1 MINQELAKI
10 LYEIGS
16 YLQANEIAFKPY
28 AYKKASYVLEQLEED
43 VEGIYKRGGVK
54 ELEKISG
61 VGKNIAEKI
70 EEYLKT
76 GKIKYYQDI
85 KKKFPLNLGE
95 ILKVEGLG
103 VKKAK
108 VLFEKL
114 KIKNLKDLEQK
125 AKAGKIRTLEGF
137 GIKTEENILKG
148 IAFLKKSKGRFLL
161 AEILPKVKE
170 VVGNFKQ
177 LKEVQKIAI
186 AGSVRR
192 RKETI
197 GDIDILVV
205 SKNPKKI
212 MDFFVSQ
219 PGIVKI
225 WGNGLKKSSVKMK
238 AGFDIDIRVVPEK
251 SYGAA
256 LQYFSGSKEH
266 NIALRKIALEKGL
279 KLNEYGVFRNNQYIA
294 GKTEESVYKMLGL
307 QWIYPEIREDR
318 GEIQAGL
325 KGDLPKLVELR
336 DIKGDLHC
344 HSSWNGGQHS
354 IKAMADM
361 AIFLGYAYLGISDH
375 TKFLRIE
382 NGLDEKQLT
391 EQRKEI
397 DKLSSK
403 FNSQNSKFK
412 ILQGCEANIL
422 NNGSVDIKDSALEKL
437 DYVIAGVHSSLKM
450 PKEEMTN
457 RIIIAMKNP
466 HIDIIAH
473 PTGRLLGKRAAY
485 NLDIEKILRV
495 AKETNTILEINSF
508 PQRLDLNDINIKR
521 AIEIGVKLI
530 INSDAHQTNQ
540 MKSMEFGVYQARRG
554 WAEKKNILN
563 TFSLSKLLNHFKQ
576 N

>member
-354 IKAMADM
+354 IKAMVDM
-361 AIFLGYAYLGISDH
+361 AIVLGYAYLGISDH

-397 DKLSSK
+397 DKLNSK

>member
-125 AKAGKIRTLEGF
+125 AKAGKIRSLEGF

-397 DKLSSK
+397 DKLNSK

>member
-1 MINQELAKI
+1 
-10 LYEIGS
+10 
-16 YLQANEIAFKPY
+16 
-28 AYKKASYVLEQLEED
+28 
-43 VEGIYKRGGVK
+43 
-54 ELEKISG
+54 
-61 VGKNIAEKI
+61 
-70 EEYLKT
+70 
-76 GKIKYYQDI
+76 
-85 KKKFPLNLGE
+85 
-95 ILKVEGLG
+95 
-103 VKKAK
+103 
-108 VLFEKL
+108 
-114 KIKNLKDLEQK
+114 
-125 AKAGKIRTLEGF
+125 
-137 GIKTEENILKG
+137 
-148 IAFLKKSKGRFLL
+148 
-161 AEILPKVKE
+161 
-170 VVGNFKQ
+170 
-177 LKEVQKIAI
+177 
-186 AGSVRR
+186 
-192 RKETI
+192 
-197 GDIDILVV
+197 
-205 SKNPKKI
+205 
-212 MDFFVSQ
+212 
-219 PGIVKI
+219 VKI

-279 KLNEYGVFRNNQYIA
+279 KLNEYGVFRNNKYIA

-397 DKLSSK
+397 DKLNSK

>member
-16 YLQANEIAFKPY
+16 YLQANDIAFKPY

-70 EEYLKT
+70 EEYLRT

-125 AKAGKIRTLEGF
+125 AKAGKIRSLEGF

-279 KLNEYGVFRNNQYIA
+279 KLNEYGVFRNNKYIA

-397 DKLSSK
+397 DKLNSK

>member
-125 AKAGKIRTLEGF
+125 AKAGKIRSLEGF

-354 IKAMADM
+354 IKAMVDM
-361 AIFLGYAYLGISDH
+361 AIVLGYAYLGISDH

-397 DKLSSK
+397 DKLNSK

>member
-125 AKAGKIRTLEGF
+125 AKAGKIRSLEGF

-279 KLNEYGVFRNNQYIA
+279 KLNEYGVFRNNKYIA

-354 IKAMADM
+354 IKAMVDM
-361 AIFLGYAYLGISDH
+361 AIVLGYAYLGISDH

-397 DKLSSK
+397 DKLNSK

-473 PTGRLLGKRAAY
+473 PTGRLLGKREAY

>member
-256 LQYFSGSKEH
+256 LQYFSGSKDH

>member
-354 IKAMADM
+354 IKAMVDM
-361 AIFLGYAYLGISDH
+361 AIVLGYAYLGISDH

-450 PKEEMTN
+450 PKEEMTK
-457 RIIIAMKNP
+457 RIITAMKNP

>member
-450 PKEEMTN
+450 PKEEMTK
-457 RIIIAMKNP
+457 RIITAMKNP

>member
-354 IKAMADM
+354 IKAMVDM
-361 AIFLGYAYLGISDH
+361 AIVLGYAYLGISDH

>member
-279 KLNEYGVFRNNQYIA
+279 KLNEYGVFRNN
-294 GKTEESVYKMLGL
+294 K
-307 QWIYPEIREDR
+307 
-318 GEIQAGL
+318 
-325 KGDLPKLVELR
+325 
-336 DIKGDLHC
+336 
-344 HSSWNGGQHS
+344 
-354 IKAMADM
+354 
-361 AIFLGYAYLGISDH
+361 
-375 TKFLRIE
+375 
-382 NGLDEKQLT
+382 
-391 EQRKEI
+391 
-397 DKLSSK
+397 
-403 FNSQNSKFK
+403 
-412 ILQGCEANIL
+412 
-422 NNGSVDIKDSALEKL
+422 
-437 DYVIAGVHSSLKM
+437 
-450 PKEEMTN
+450 
-457 RIIIAMKNP
+457 
-466 HIDIIAH
+466 
-473 PTGRLLGKRAAY
+473 
-485 NLDIEKILRV
+485 
-495 AKETNTILEINSF
+495 
-508 PQRLDLNDINIKR
+508 
-521 AIEIGVKLI
+521 
-530 INSDAHQTNQ
+530 
-540 MKSMEFGVYQARRG
+540 
-554 WAEKKNILN
+554 
-563 TFSLSKLLNHFKQ
+563 
-576 N
+576 

>member
-125 AKAGKIRTLEGF
+125 AKAGKIRSLEGF

-279 KLNEYGVFRNNQYIA
+279 KLNEYGVFRNNKYIA

-354 IKAMADM
+354 IKAMVDM
-361 AIFLGYAYLGISDH
+361 AIVLGYAYLGISDH

-397 DKLSSK
+397 DKLNSK

>member
-397 DKLSSK
+397 DKLNSK

>member
-279 KLNEYGVFRNNQYIA
+279 KLNEYGVFRNNKYIA

-354 IKAMADM
+354 IKAMVDM
-361 AIFLGYAYLGISDH
+361 AIVLGYAYLGISDH

>member
-125 AKAGKIRTLEGF
+125 AKAGKIRSLEGF

-450 PKEEMTN
+450 PKEEMTK
-457 RIIIAMKNP
+457 RIITAMKNP